1 MKRELEK
8 ILNSRLKT
16 WRSVALLGARQV
28 GKSYLLAE
36 ILKKHEGNLIS
47 FDDPL
52 ERQEAQGDP
61 LKYLEQRYKVNK
73 YLFIDEAARVPEIFS
88 AVKILVDR
96 YGSSPSGICLANS
109 GNYLLLR
116 RIKESLAGRVNL
128 LSIYPLSWS
137 EFSKSERLP
146 GLVELI
152 EKNIPQKIEFP
163 ESLVSVD
170 RMREE
175 RMLWGGFPIVSLTED
190 CRERILWIQDYIRT
204 YILPL
209 VVEQFNIRDS
219 FAFERICRI
228 LFLHNGQ
235 FLNVNKL
242 AQNASISQPT
252 AMDYIHYLEAMM
264 VIKHVPVFFRNLK
277 KRIIKQPKIYV
288 CDSLL
293 FNEAL
298 GFNFSIQKAVEL
310 GIIGSIYESFI
321 FNELQKFL
329 SNYDMLAEIFTWRTQ
344 DKAEVDIVLST
355 SEGIVPIEIKWS
367 TQLTSKDTTG
377 LQAFMDCYP
386 EVKKGYI
393 IYPGRKLQKI
403 TENIFAVP
411 DWWIFGCY

>member
-1 MKRELEK
+1 MKRELQK
-8 ILNSRLKT
+8 ILISRLKV

-52 ERQEAQGDP
+52 ERQEAQRDP
-61 LKYLEQRYKVNK
+61 LKYLEQKYKVDK

-96 YGSSPSGICLANS
+96 CDPKPTGICLANS

-128 LSIYPLSWS
+128 LYIYPLSWN
-137 EFSKSERLP
+137 EFSKSERPP
-146 GLVELI
+146 GLVELV
-152 EKNIPQKIEFP
+152 KNNIPEKIELP

-170 RMREE
+170 RMRQE
-175 RMLWGGFPIVSLTED
+175 RMLWGGFPIISLTD
-190 CRERILWIQDYIRT
+190 NYQERILWIQDYIRT

-228 LFLHNGQ
+228 LFLNSGQ

-242 AQNASISQPT
+242 AQNVSVSQPT
-252 AMDYIHYLEAMM
+252 AMNYIHYLEAMM

-277 KRIIKQPKIYV
+277 KRLIKQPKIYV
-288 CDSLL
+288 CDPLL

-298 GFNFSIQKAVEL
+298 GFNFSIQKATEHGL
-310 GIIGSIYESFI
+310 IGSIYESFI
-321 FNELQKFL
+321 FNELQKSL
-329 SNYDMLAEIFTWRTQ
+329 SNYDMLAELFTWRTQ

-355 SEGIVPIEIKWS
+355 PQGIVPIEIKWS

-377 LQAFMDCYP
+377 LQSFMGCYP

-393 IYPGRKLQKI
+393 IYPGKELQKI
-403 TENIFAVP
+403 RENIFAVP
-411 DWWIFGCY
+411 DWWIFGSY